1 MSEYITGRVKLSSCH
16 ENKAIYHNRHK
27 DANLL
32 FVLDDDQSIVV
43 DSVPGHY
50 GVRAGSKVR
59 GVISP
64 GSNKISKM
72 KWPKKS
78 KAKKGVCSLE
88 ELMKENNVSK
98 KDDTLVFQTP
108 CTYCTHIVKVDT
120 KDYGLPQTRQRK
132 YMFIWKPKNN
142 DVHDDLGYYWEVRFH
157 NHITLQ
163 CFNLFIGRVLFI
175 ITHVFP
181 FLFSVHSKI
190 SESSSETLSRS
201 FYSER

>member
-16 ENKAIYHNRHK
+16 ENKAISNNTK
-27 DANLL
+27 DKNKKLL
-32 FVLDDDQSIVV
+32 FILDNDKSIVV

-64 GSNKISKM
+64 GSNKIRTM

-78 KAKKGVCSLE
+78 KAKQDVCSLE
-88 ELMKENNVSK
+88 DLMKENNVSK

-108 CTYCTHIVKVDT
+108 CTFCTRTVKVDT
-120 KDYGLPQTRQRK
+120 KDYGLPQTRQRV

-157 NHITLQ
+157 NYTIDCNVSTSL
-163 CFNLFIGRVLFI
+163 
-175 ITHVFP
+175 
-181 FLFSVHSKI
+181 
-190 SESSSETLSRS
+190 SSD
-201 FYSER
+201 Y